1 MKTAAAIVGSIVI
14 SGVVAYGVTRAS
26 WTGER
31 AATTASDDAAGRAA
45 LEQRLAGLERKLDAL
60 AQQAAQP
67 AVAAA
72 PVKISDTDI
81 EAAVARVLSTK
92 GLSGGKATAG
102 AAETAAIAAASADG
116 KVTKATGNLTK
127 TELADTVKK
136 ILDAAAKGDWKRDLW
151 AQIRDA
157 GMIDEALAAIEA
169 SAKDQPGNSDLQYAL
184 GQGFIE
190 KLQGVQDGPAK
201 GEWAIKA
208 DKAFDTA
215 LASNPQHWGARF
227 SKATSLAFWPPIFG
241 KQNEAIKQFE
251 TLVTQQEST
260 GGTNPEYAQTYYF
273 LGNMYQQQGNAAK
286 AQEVWGKGLKLFPEN
301 AQLKSQLGGK

>member
-26 WTGER
+26 WSGEK
-31 AATTASDDAAGRAA
+31 AATAEDSAGRAA
-45 LEQRLAGLERKLDAL
+45 LELRLEGLERKLDAL

-72 PVKISDTDI
+72 PSKISDADL
-81 EAAVARVLSTK
+81 EAAVARVLTAK
-92 GLSGGKATAG
+92 GLGSGKGAAG
-102 AAETAAIAAASADG
+102 AADAGTLSGASTDG
-116 KVTKATGNLTK
+116 KVTKAAGKLTK
-127 TELADTVKK
+127 SEFADAMAK
-136 ILDAAAKGDWKRDLW
+136 ILEAAAKGDWKRDLW

-169 SAKDQPGNSDLQYAL
+169 SAKEQPGNADLQYAL

-190 KLQGVQDGPAK
+190 KLQGVQDGPAR

-215 LASNPQHWGARF
+215 LASSPQHWGARF

-273 LGNMYQQQGNAAK
+273 LGNMYQQQGNTAK